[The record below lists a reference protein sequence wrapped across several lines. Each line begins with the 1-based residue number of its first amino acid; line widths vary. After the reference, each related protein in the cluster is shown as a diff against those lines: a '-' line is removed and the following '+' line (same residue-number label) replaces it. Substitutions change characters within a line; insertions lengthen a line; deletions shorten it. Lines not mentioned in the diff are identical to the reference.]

1 MTLNKQLNNLDLSQ
15 FDNDSNLKLLRN
27 KTVEKKNDRNT
38 METIL
43 NAAKSEENP
52 LLMTQK
58 STAPTETFRN
68 ISKRQVNNENRLT
81 QRTALSSNLP
91 SACSSPTEKT
101 AKKKY
106 AECLLSRLVEIGKF
120 IGYCD
125 AYKL

>member
-43 NAAKSEENP
+43 NAAKSEKNP

-81 QRTALSSNLP
+81 QRAALSSNLP

-101 AKKKY
+101 AKFM
-106 AECLLSRLVEIGKF
+106 I
-120 IGYCD
+120 
-125 AYKL
+125 